1 MPNAVENVR
10 VELIQQQH
18 ENFNDENS
26 IKNSSPTPNNTVIVS
41 WTGMDAENANG
52 MILSYR
58 IVLEPIQKSIRTA
71 THAKMLDVSSNFL
84 SAGNKTQ
91 RQSVKING
99 LHHFTAYHVY
109 VTAFTVI
116 GEGRRSAEP
125 PSIQTP
131 ETSLLT

>member
-1 MPNAVENVR
+1 MPNVVENVR
-10 VELIQQQH
+10 VELVEQQH
-18 ENFNDENS
+18 EIFNDENS

-71 THAKMLDVSSNFL
+71 ANTKMLDVSSNSL

-91 RQSVKING
+91 RQNVKITG
-99 LHHFTAYHVY
+99 LRHFTAYHVY

-131 ETSLLT
+131 ETSPLI